1 MKNIFG
7 AIVAAVMTVSGA
19 FAGEG
24 PAKVQAP
31 VAKCTTGACEST
43 VMVARSATWR
53 ERRNLMVVEPV
64 KVVEVK
70 KVEVVKVAPKVA
82 ASCDCCEVAP
92 AAVRSGLLGRVR
104 GRTRTVVGS
113 AVDCVT
119 CK

>member
-31 VAKCTTGACEST
+31 VAKCTTGAC
-43 VMVARSATWR
+43 SATWR